1 MRWITREHSQNILSL
16 TLVIII
22 ITGSVSVAFPQIS
35 PVSIN
40 EVFASHNANLFV
52 SAENS
57 LFNNYMS
64 GPQVIEVVI
73 IDSDINDINVP
84 KGEPDVTIN
93 GKKLRMVQATDGN
106 WYGYFADRDM
116 AQIADSTV
124 AGNPAGEGL
133 DFGNFCSNQLGL
145 GEGTSIVDFI
155 DTSGVAVG
163 FGLTGSLADGS
174 VTGGPI
180 TASCTTTNTT
190 PAVVGDTQNVLRENN
205 AINLIVPGGANG
217 NGQIGIAD
225 NAWPFIQLYTL
236 NPTGNVVVQYNKGG
250 GAQSTTLTFDTVDQF
265 ANLVISPSLLPP
277 GQDIQFT
284 LTDIQLNIDPTD
296 EDSWTFGTL
305 SGLLEL
311 RYQLFDENGIAD
323 AACVLGN
330 TACLTTSD
338 YGPSPSQELIPSLSS
353 LMFGTN
359 GVLII
364 NTSPSGPQVIDFKD
378 NDDQIFSV
386 LSGNVPQPVTVIE
399 TTKTSGTFVNFDN
412 SNVANL
418 FVPLSAPNGSNG
430 IITYNNIPNS
440 VVVITPISST
450 FLNKTANATSI
461 FTGQSVTFTYTETN
475 DGNQPLTNVS
485 VSDNQCSPVI
495 PIFSGGFN
503 IGDTNNNNVLDPGEA
518 WTFECTE
525 TFPTAGIF
533 TNTAT
538 GNGTNPVGQFITYPF
553 DLQERA
559 NATVN
564 VITPLFCGLPLSSYG
579 TNVFNGGPS
588 SDVLIGTPSMD
599 LIQGFGGNDTIQGL
613 GGNDCLIGGDGN
625 DTINGGK
632 GNDTINGNAGDDVI
646 KGGKGND
653 TINGN
658 AGNDTINGDSG
669 DDQLFGNDGVDNL
682 IGGLGNND
690 FCDGGAG
697 IDTSLTCE
705 NIVAIP

>member
-1 MRWITREHSQNILSL
+1 MFVLLGIFVTIDYQN
-16 TLVIII
+16 
-22 ITGSVSVAFPQIS
+22 VAAQTEP
-35 PVSIN
+35 
-40 EVFASHNANLFV
+40 NLFV
-52 SAENS
+52 SAQNPS
-57 LFNNYMS
+57 SQNRFS
-64 GPQVIEVVI
+64 GPQVIEVVVRDNNI
-73 IDSDINDINVP
+73 GDTGKSV
-84 KGEPDVTIN
+84 GEPDVTIN
-93 GKKLRMVQATDGN
+93 GKDLRMVQATDGN

-163 FGLTGSLADGS
+163 FGLTGSLVDGS
-174 VTGGPI
+174 ATGGPI

-296 EDSWTFGTL
+296 EDSWTFGTQ

-330 TACLTTSD
+330 PACLTTSD
-338 YGPSPSQELIPSLSS
+338 YGPSPLQELIPSLSS

-503 IGDTNNNNVLDPGEA
+503 VGDTNNNNVLDPGES
-518 WTFECTE
+518 WIYNCSTLFT
-525 TFPTAGIF
+525 TNGNF
-533 TNTAT
+533 TNTAI
-538 GNGTNPVGQFITYPF
+538 GNATDSFGNVITYPA
-553 DLQERA
+553 DPDEI
-559 NATVN
+559 ATSTVT
-564 VITPLFCGLPLSSYG
+564 VIPEFG
-579 TNVFNGGPS
+579 T
-588 SDVLIGTPSMD
+588 IASMI
-599 LIQGFGGNDTIQGL
+599 L
-613 GGNDCLIGGDGN
+613 
-625 DTINGGK
+625 
-632 GNDTINGNAGDDVI
+632 A
-646 KGGKGND
+646 
-653 TINGN
+653 
-658 AGNDTINGDSG
+658 
-669 DDQLFGNDGVDNL
+669 
-682 IGGLGNND
+682 
-690 FCDGGAG
+690 
-697 IDTSLTCE
+697 
-705 NIVAIP
+705 VAIISVMVVSSKMSIMPRL